1 MMHKAWSSIGEVPYC
16 IARSSVKFQG
26 RTALKVIQFDP
37 DWAFPDCNL
46 SLNSP
51 MGTKRCTKLE
61 VASKRCPI
69 VLQGHPSN
77 FTVTRAEKLTIWI
90 QFEITR
96 PVAAIKSLRFALL
109 FIDICIHISWWYIL
123 VLTLSMR
130 CHRWT
135 VGQNHHIRVGCNLQ
149 LTVLQWLVLWTH
161 QEWDIITYPAIH
173 SVALIKI

>member
-1 MMHKAWSSIGEVPYC
+1 MMHKAWSSIEEVPYC
-16 IARSSVKFQG
+16 FARSSVKFQG
-26 RTALKVIQFDP
+26 RTALKIIQFDP

-61 VASKRCPI
+61 VALKRCPI

-96 PVAAIKSLRFALL
+96 PVAAIKSPRFALL
-109 FIDICIHISWWYIL
+109 LLVSFHSWYKKYSLGRRCVAYNIICCVHSNAHND
-123 VLTLSMR
+123 LT
-130 CHRWT
+130 
-135 VGQNHHIRVGCNLQ
+135 
-149 LTVLQWLVLWTH
+149 
-161 QEWDIITYPAIH
+161 
-173 SVALIKI
+173 SVCTFFTFCGHF